1 MTYIGRRD
9 RVETNA
15 DFLLRARWLLD
26 RAHLRFII
34 LADSAGAHQI
44 NKIINNLETE
54 RQRWLR
60 TVDSPI
66 P

>member
-15 DFLLRARWLLD
+15 DLLLRARWLLD
-26 RAHLRFII
+26 RAHLRFTI
-34 LADSAGAHQI
+34 LADSTGAHQI

-60 TVDSPI
+60 AVDSPI